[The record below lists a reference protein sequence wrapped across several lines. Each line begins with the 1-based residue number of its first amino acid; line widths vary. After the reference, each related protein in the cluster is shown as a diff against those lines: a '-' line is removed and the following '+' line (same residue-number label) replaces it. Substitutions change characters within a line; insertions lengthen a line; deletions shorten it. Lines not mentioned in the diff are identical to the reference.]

1 MGEPTYHPDFFEI
14 LEHTQME
21 KVAVG
26 LTTNGSTLGGKTGK
40 GLLEYN
46 LHQLDISLQTPNKK
60 SFELRNAGSLSFDAY
75 LDGILNFFSSY
86 KKRWGDTIFKFRFLN
101 TRFPIITMN
110 NKVRSYQIQ
119 IFCIIKSFLWN

>member
-14 LEHTQME
+14 LEHAQME

-26 LTTNGSTLGGKTGK
+26 LTTNGSTLGGKRGK

-60 SFELRNAGSLSFDAY
+60 SFELTPLRFVP
-75 LDGILNFFSSY
+75 
-86 KKRWGDTIFKFRFLN
+86 RWALATLRFA
-101 TRFPIITMN
+101 RG
-110 NKVRSYQIQ
+110 V
-119 IFCIIKSFLWN
+119 